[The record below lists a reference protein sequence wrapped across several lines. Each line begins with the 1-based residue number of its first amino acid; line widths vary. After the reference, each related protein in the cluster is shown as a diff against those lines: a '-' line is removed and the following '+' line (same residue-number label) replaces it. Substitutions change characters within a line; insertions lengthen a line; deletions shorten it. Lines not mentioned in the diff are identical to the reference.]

1 MKFGMV
7 NKLKIVNRFLLHT
20 SHRNKTHLV
29 EVTCKINIKLDNV
42 KGGENGKESKD
53 FIRT

>member
-20 SHRNKTHLV
+20 SHRNIMHLV
-29 EVTCKINIKLDNV
+29 VITCKINIKRDNL
-42 KGGENGKESKD
+42 KGGGNGKESKD